1 MNTKEKIIKTIR
13 RNKTGLTAESI
24 AERLNMKEKT
34 VRNRL
39 SELCQSGDVD
49 IYEFYKQSKSGRD
62 VYSYIAV

>member
-13 RNKTGLTAESI
+13 RNKTGLTAESL

-49 IYEFYKQSKSGRD
+49 IYEFYKKAKSGRD